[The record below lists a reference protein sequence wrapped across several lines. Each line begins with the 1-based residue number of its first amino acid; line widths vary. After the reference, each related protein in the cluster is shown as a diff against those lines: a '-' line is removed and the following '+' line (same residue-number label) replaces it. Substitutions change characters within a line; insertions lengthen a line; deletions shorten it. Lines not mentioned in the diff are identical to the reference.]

1 MQFMTQN
8 NSHDYEKEFAKEA
21 EYLDFV
27 YKKMLKSRESLDAF
41 VKEAREEGLTFVQ
54 KMSEDVRVDFSS
66 FSDNM
71 DTFSTIEMKN
81 REIDQ
86 MNSRIISAEKLLENV
101 KRSLDAPYFGKVD
114 VDFLDDEEAES
125 FYIGINSFDDDNY
138 AKFVYDWRSPIA
150 ELFYNNTTGE
160 SAYEVNGNMIE
171 VEIDKRR
178 QFVIDKDT
186 LLKFFDT
193 SVSIQDDVL
202 LEALEQDSSSLM
214 QDITSTIQSEQ
225 NVIIRDTRHPIILVN
240 GVAGSGKTS
249 TIMQRIAYLLYSY
262 RKEITSDN
270 ILILSPNEHFVSYI
284 SNVLPSLGEKTPLNM
299 TLLQFVGRHLSM
311 ELEDE
316 QTYFNR
322 ISSHE
327 VPKQTEIIRSA
338 SFIDFINESEELIL
352 QHMDFFNPVLRKDK
366 EIVSTEKILKSFEQT
381 PDSSP
386 LIARIQATRQLLS
399 SNWERRMTKLAQK
412 PNVIDR
418 VMSLPETLQ
427 QKFFNELI
435 TDDSPQTINKYAK
448 RYVHIQYS
456 QVTRDVRGLA
466 WINLQGIFEKI
477 YFAYT
482 QEVYQFNPD
491 GILNIDEAVV
501 FIYIY
506 NRFIEKLSLTNMRF
520 VLVDEV
526 QDYTE
531 AQIRLLVSLF
541 PKSAFTMVGDE
552 NQAIFNANIK
562 FQDIINNFSAR
573 SENVELYQLVNSY
586 RSSGSITRLFNRLA
600 TNNDE
605 WEIVPIRPAG
615 NEPKIIKV
623 ETKADN
629 IKLLEEIH
637 QELDGKA
644 LTLITK
650 TMVEADE
657 LEQLLGQE
665 LLDRLNLTIIP
676 ISLSKGLEFD
686 NVLIHNAS
694 NDNYHTQRDKRILY
708 TASSRAMKNLYIT
721 FSDSLTEF
729 LQA

>member
-1 MQFMTQN
+1 
-8 NSHDYEKEFAKEA
+8 KEFAKEA

-27 YKKMLKSRESLDAF
+27 YKKMLQSRDSLDAF
-41 VKEAREEGLTFVQ
+41 VKEAREDGLAFVQ

-86 MNSRIISAEKLLENV
+86 MNSRIISAEKLLGNV

-114 VDFLDDEEAES
+114 VDFLEDEEAES

-225 NVIIRDTRHPIILVN
+225 NVIIRDTKHPIILVN

-249 TIMQRIAYLLYSY
+249 TIMQRIAYLLYSF

-366 EIVSTEKILKSFEQT
+366 EIVSTEKILKAFEQT

-418 VMSLPETLQ
+418 VMSLPESLQ
-427 QKFFNELI
+427 QKFFKELI

>member
-1 MQFMTQN
+1 MTQN
-8 NSHDYEKEFAKEA
+8 NLHDYEKEFAKEA

-27 YKKMLKSRESLDAF
+27 YKKMLQSRDSLDAF
-41 VKEAREEGLTFVQ
+41 VKEAREDGLAFVQ

-114 VDFLDDEEAES
+114 VDFLEDEEAES

-202 LEALEQDSSSLM
+202 LEALEQDNSSLM

-225 NVIIRDTRHPIILVN
+225 NVIIRDTKHPIILVN

-249 TIMQRIAYLLYSY
+249 TIMQRIAYLLYSF

-366 EIVSTEKILKSFEQT
+366 EIVSTEKILKAFEQT

-418 VMSLPETLQ
+418 VMSLPESLQ
-427 QKFFNELI
+427 QKFFKELI

-456 QVTRDVRGLA
+456 QVTRDVHGLA

>member
-1 MQFMTQN
+1 MINFIN
-8 NSHDYEKEFAKEA
+8 F
-21 EYLDFV
+21 
-27 YKKMLKSRESLDAF
+27 
-41 VKEAREEGLTFVQ
+41 
-54 KMSEDVRVDFSS
+54 
-66 FSDNM
+66 
-71 DTFSTIEMKN
+71 
-81 REIDQ
+81 
-86 MNSRIISAEKLLENV
+86 
-101 KRSLDAPYFGKVD
+101 
-114 VDFLDDEEAES
+114 DFLDDEEAES

-160 SAYEVNGNMIE
+160 SAYEVNGNTIE

-327 VPKQTEIIRSA
+327 VPKQTEIIRST
-338 SFIDFINESEELIL
+338 SFIDFINDSEELIL

-366 EIVSTEKILKSFEQT
+366 EIVSTEKIIKAFEQT

-412 PNVIDR
+412 PKVIDR

-448 RYVHIQYS
+448 RYVQIQYS
-456 QVTRDVRGLA
+456 QVTRDIRGLA

-506 NRFIEKLSLTNMRF
+506 NHFIEKLSLTNMRF

>member
-1 MQFMTQN
+1 
-8 NSHDYEKEFAKEA
+8 
-21 EYLDFV
+21 
-27 YKKMLKSRESLDAF
+27 
-41 VKEAREEGLTFVQ
+41 
-54 KMSEDVRVDFSS
+54 
-66 FSDNM
+66 
-71 DTFSTIEMKN
+71 
-81 REIDQ
+81 
-86 MNSRIISAEKLLENV
+86 
-101 KRSLDAPYFGKVD
+101 
-114 VDFLDDEEAES
+114 
-125 FYIGINSFDDDNY
+125 
-138 AKFVYDWRSPIA
+138 
-150 ELFYNNTTGE
+150 
-160 SAYEVNGNMIE
+160 MIE

-225 NVIIRDTRHPIILVN
+225 NVIIRDTKHPIILVN

-249 TIMQRIAYLLYSY
+249 TIMQRIAYLLYSF

-366 EIVSTEKILKSFEQT
+366 EIVSTEKILKAFEQT

-418 VMSLPETLQ
+418 VMSLPESLQ
-427 QKFFNELI
+427 QKFFKELI

>member
-1 MQFMTQN
+1 
-8 NSHDYEKEFAKEA
+8 KEFAKEA

-160 SAYEVNGNMIE
+160 SAYEVNGNTIE

-366 EIVSTEKILKSFEQT
+366 EIVSTEKIIKAFEQT

-412 PNVIDR
+412 PKVIDR

-435 TDDSPQTINKYAK
+435 SDDSPQTINKYAK
-448 RYVHIQYS
+448 RYVQIQYS
-456 QVTRDVRGLA
+456 QVTRDIRGLA
-466 WINLQGIFEKI
+466 WFNLQGIFEKI
-477 YFAYT
+477 YFAYS

-491 GILNIDEAVV
+491 GILSIDEAVA

-573 SENVELYQLVNSY
+573 SEKVELYQLVNSY

-605 WEIVPIRPAG
+605 WEIIPIRPAG

-623 ETKADN
+623 DNQADYL
-629 IKLLEEIH
+629 KLLEAVN

-650 TMVEADE
+650 TMVEAEE
-657 LEQLLGQE
+657 LEQSFGQE

-694 NDNYHTQRDKRILY
+694 NEHYHSQRDKRILY
-708 TASSRAMKNLYIT
+708 TASSRAMKNLFIT
-721 FSDSLTEF
+721 YEDQLTEF
-729 LQA
+729 LQS